1 MLSLISGITINE
13 NTLLILD
20 EIQEC
25 PEALN
30 TLKYFA
36 ENKPGIPI
44 ICAGSLLGVLL
55 NKGFSFPVGKVEFL
69 TLYPMTFREVLP
81 YWDPTL
87 AKYLENRST
96 LEEIPSFFVNDLIPQ
111 FKKYLITG
119 GMPAVINAFNLQSQF
134 QPVESVLQNLIL
146 SYKGDF
152 AKHPLMSDIAKIG
165 QVFDSL
171 PTQLSREN
179 KKFVFQLVR
188 NGARAREYEDAIQ
201 WLVNAGLVHQIWL
214 ISKPAL
220 PLIAYDQFNAFKLYG
235 MDVGII
241 RKMSN
246 LSPIVF
252 GEGDRLFTE
261 FKGALTENYI
271 LQSLI
276 TQFPEKPHYWTSG
289 NIAEIDFVIT
299 HENQIIPM
307 EVKSDMNIKSRSLT
321 LYRTKFQPSLSIR
334 YSLRNLEF
342 RDGLLNIPLYMAD
355 YTKELIEII

>member
-1 MLSLISGITINE
+1 
-13 NTLLILD
+13 
-20 EIQEC
+20 
-25 PEALN
+25 
-30 TLKYFA
+30 
-36 ENKPGIPI
+36 
-44 ICAGSLLGVLL
+44 
-55 NKGFSFPVGKVEFL
+55 
-69 TLYPMTFREVLP
+69 
-81 YWDPTL
+81 
-87 AKYLENRST
+87 
-96 LEEIPSFFVNDLIPQ
+96 
-111 FKKYLITG
+111 
-119 GMPAVINAFNLQSQF
+119 
-134 QPVESVLQNLIL
+134 
-146 SYKGDF
+146 
-152 AKHPLMSDIAKIG
+152 MSDIAKISH
-165 QVFDSL
+165 VFDSL